1 MVGRPLTVTLD
12 GQEADDGVTFDP
24 FGIILILIGGREG
37 RGAIV

>member
-1 MVGRPLTVTLD
+1 VV
-12 GQEADDGVTFDP
+12 ADDGVTLDP